1 MDTQISI
8 NYDSAFG
15 EDDEMSQTDIHNA
28 LIAYLIEVLKR
39 LFSGQRVGVFTSISL
54 YGDPL
59 NLGSYRSPDLLVIDG
74 LVSGPEQEIASYTVT
89 APKPAPRVLMEICSE
104 STWQLDV
111 GADVQQKPAI
121 YARLGVP
128 EYFACDPHIVRIWTG
143 AWLQQ
148 GRLVGWRLDRQTRQ
162 YVRIVPDGQGRLW
175 SEQLQSWLVMEG
187 QANRELHLYDATG
200 QLRLTGEEAA
210 LQLAASERQ
219 QRLFEYQQKLAVQEQ
234 LKLEQAQLEAERQ
247 RNAKLLERLQ
257 QLDPDFTEND

>member
-1 MDTQISI
+1 MDTQIHI

-28 LIAYLIEVLKR
+28 LIAYLMEVLKR
-39 LFSGQRVGVFTSISL
+39 LFSGQRVGIFTSISL

-59 NLGSYRSPDLLVIDG
+59 NPGNYRSPDLLVIDG
-74 LVSGPEQEIASYTVT
+74 LVSSPDQEIASYTVNEQN
-89 APKPAPRVLMEICSE
+89 PAPRVLMEICSE
-104 STWQLDV
+104 STWQLDIEA
-111 GADVQQKPAI
+111 GIQQKPAI

-162 YVRIVPDGQGRLW
+162 YVRIVPDVQGRLW

-187 QANRELHLYDATG
+187 QSSRELHLYDAKG
-200 QLRLTGEEAA
+200 QLCLTGEEAA
-210 LQLAASERQ
+210 FQLVDIER
-219 QRLFEYQQKLAVQEQ
+219 QQKLAAQKQ
-234 LKLEQAQLEAERQ
+234 LKLEQAQLEVQRQ
-247 RNAKLLERLQ
+247 RIAKLLERLQ
-257 QLDPDFTEND
+257 QLDPDFDENN